1 MRLCWWVQS
10 GGGGGSLATVILEDE
25 VMAEQNQDTSLLS
38 ACRSLM
44 TAITKVG
51 PSLVLPCDHW
61 DHPYTVLSL
70 PDNSSKKTVG

>member
-1 MRLCWWVQS
+1 MRLWWWVQS

-51 PSLVLPCDHW
+51 PSLVLPCDQYHG
-61 DHPYTVLSL
+61 DHP
-70 PDNSSKKTVG
+70 

>member
-1 MRLCWWVQS
+1 MDCPIRVTGSLKKRGCCDDGQS

-44 TAITKVG
+44 TAITKVIRG
-51 PSLVLPCDHW
+51 P
-61 DHPYTVLSL
+61 
-70 PDNSSKKTVG
+70 